1 MNLSIKKRRERL
13 REPRGWFAARIL
25 KESALRVLWALLALQ
40 VTSSAAGADGSLHEL
55 EAKLRDAQEHDVPLL
70 APSAYAGATRSYQ
83 EADRL
88 ARSGGGPEAVQR
100 LVSAALQG
108 LDMAFAASAR
118 NRQSLA
124 AALTAREE
132 ALKLGVAMAA
142 RIGEADQRLREAAA
156 RLEAGNQSEGEELA
170 KSAVAQ
176 YTRAGAAQLR
186 ETALAEL
193 RNALQAAAGQAP
205 ETAYRKATSELEAVD
220 AGLNDG
226 SLSVRG
232 AVARIDEIWK
242 LLFPPVF
249 RFPPHELAIGS
260 FTLYVEKYDTRA
272 WDFVNGRIIHASGTA
287 WTSFECLP
295 DLIAIYPGILT
306 AVKQFRVVE
315 TVQNPLEE
323 ISVAEAQKID
333 PAQGV
338 HSSLTLKIPT
348 YAVTGA
354 QVSQAIQ
361 DIIKAGIAHKGN
373 IKVHFDDLTI
383 QPGANPNTGLVLAGT
398 AAYPTTPPQPE
409 TITLHVT
416 GFTLSISAL
425 TLRPTGAVATGEL
438 EFPVS
443 IADPGTGH
451 PGRVSLGNFA
461 IDSACQFHK
470 ELPSMAFGP
479 WAVGSTEILVQG
491 TGIVADFDKTWAAP
505 GLDPSSSA
513 AIASWRGALLQTGST
528 IPASAP
534 VISNSGYLRAK
545 YNFAQAEVTAPG
557 LKGHFVLGAPYEFLS
572 LEPYGYSMSMT
583 AGYVDL
589 QDSAVDHGLFQNGR
603 VVAPLSA
610 ARAGLLAPVRADY
623 QLAELDA
630 NLDLLANVK
639 VNSPIQW
646 GEYTQTTGKP
656 TFYEASNFSRERF
669 YLAGTWKQNYFPL
682 DAGGDF
688 VEPTISADLRL
699 LGMQGLSVF
708 LPQRLTID
716 TPDTPAKKP
725 VKFLGQKGFLNIS
738 FGGVHGSLDMA
749 SEPPSGPDLGP
760 TYQPFYAGKKPFQSP
775 MDHNYYIKVQFV
787 SSATYNCDMHGT
799 FHIPMPVDSDLDFTN
814 LAFTSTAQISGAKA
828 PFTTPFKL
836 SYWGLDM
843 VKKPGASAA
852 AVISVRTGQVFFTAA
867 GIRELRHFA
876 APFYLIWGEM
886 LADGS
891 LKRLV
896 FDYSGV
902 GQKFDRFPFTTSFVR
917 LSNYVAGAEGFLK
930 VAGTAHFDVFGP
942 KYLNIED
949 VYDPSKPNPP
959 WNNRR
964 IDNLKTDSDPGGLFK
979 ASDQHLIAKWSDD
992 FGSMDFH
999 YDYDKNLQ
1007 DGFTGNGQ
1015 MEFLWVNGTLGASIV
1030 LKAERSCMSVSETTH
1045 RDFTLGPV
1053 SHFGFMTRT
1062 TGCGCIENGQLQ
1074 RIVLSAELEPSADAN
1089 IFLRSAGYGSIEW
1102 SLTPS
1107 VSTLEVSGDMY
1118 LTILA
1123 GGNLEA
1129 TGKARFTVDRAKDF
1143 VEGEIDAKFDA
1154 GTALGAGTLQADGQL
1169 NWHIGKFGG
1178 DSYQSIQGK
1187 LAIQVVTP
1195 VGGVGA
1201 EGGFYI
1207 GINAPK
1213 TEAWVLAGAGS
1224 RYKLNMTPLP
1234 DRLTGMF
1241 GYAKASRSLEAY
1253 VFSGGMEVYGGVG
1266 GFILT
1271 PAQVADLGAQA
1282 SAIPGKVVLPF
1293 VIGNGGFHI
1302 WGEILGGLVS
1312 AGGTVDLQVI
1322 VPYPFH
1328 FEGTLG
1334 LEGCVVWVVCGS
1346 VDVTVGLNS
1355 SEGLYLR

>member
-1 MNLSIKKRRERL
+1 MKRAPFL
-13 REPRGWFAARIL
+13 
-25 KESALRVLWALLALQ
+25 LLALSLALP
-40 VTSSAAGADGSLHEL
+40 VTSFAAAADGSLHAL

-70 APSAYAGATRSYQ
+70 APSAYAGAARSYE
-83 EADRL
+83 EADKL

-100 LVSAALQG
+100 LVSAALQS
-108 LDMAFAASAR
+108 LDTAFAASAR

-124 AALTAREE
+124 AALTARED
-132 ALKLGVAMAA
+132 ALKLDAAMAP
-142 RIGEADQRLREAAA
+142 RIKEADQRLREAAA
-156 RLEAGNQSEGEELA
+156 RLEAGNRSEGEELA
-170 KSAVAQ
+170 KSAVAE

-186 ETALAEL
+186 ETTLAEL
-193 RNALQAAAGQAP
+193 RNVLQAAAGQAP
-205 ETAYRKATSELEAVD
+205 ETAYRKATSELEAVS
-220 AGLNDG
+220 AALNDG
-226 SLSVRG
+226 SLGVRE

-242 LLFPPVF
+242 LLFPPAF
-249 RFPPHELAIGS
+249 RFPPRELLLGS

-272 WDFVNGRIIHASGTA
+272 WDFVNGRIIHASGMA
-287 WTSFECLP
+287 WTSFECSPPLVVV
-295 DLIAIYPGILT
+295 YPGILT
-306 AVKQFRVVE
+306 AAKQFRVVE
-315 TVQNPLEE
+315 TIKNPLEE
-323 ISVAEAQKID
+323 ISIAEAQKID
-333 PAQGV
+333 PAQGL

-409 TITLHVT
+409 TITLHVA

-425 TLRPTGAVATGEL
+425 TLRPTGAIAMGEL

-451 PGRVSLGNFA
+451 PGRVSLGDFA

-470 ELPSMAFGP
+470 ELPSTAFGP
-479 WAVGSTEILVQG
+479 WSVGSTEILVQG
-491 TGIVADFDKTWAAP
+491 TGIVADFDKAWAAP
-505 GLDPSSSA
+505 GLDPSSAA
-513 AIASWRGALLQTGST
+513 AIASWRGAILRTGST
-528 IPASAP
+528 VPASAP
-534 VISNSGYLRAK
+534 VVSNSGYLRAK
-545 YNFAQAEVTAPG
+545 YGFAQAEVTGPG
-557 LKGHFVLGAPYEFLS
+557 LKGHFALGSPFEFLS
-572 LEPYGYSMSMT
+572 LEPYGYSVSMT

-589 QDSAVDHGLFQNGR
+589 QDSAVDQGLFQNGR
-603 VVAPLSA
+603 IVAPMSA
-610 ARAGLLAPVRADY
+610 AQAGLLAPVRADY
-623 QLAELDA
+623 QLAQLDA
-630 NLDLLANVK
+630 NLDLVAVVK
-639 VNSPIQW
+639 VNSPIRW
-646 GEYTQTTGKP
+646 GEYTQTAGNP
-656 TFYEASNFSRERF
+656 TFFEASDFTRERF

-682 DAGGDF
+682 DASGDF
-688 VEPTISADLRL
+688 LDPNALGKDLRP

-708 LPQRLTID
+708 LPQHFTID

-725 VKFLGQKGFLNIS
+725 VKFVGQTGFLNIS
-738 FGGVHGSLDMA
+738 FGGVHGSLDMITD
-749 SEPPSGPDLGP
+749 PSAGKDLGP
-760 TYQPFYAGKKPFQSP
+760 TYAPFYVGKKPFQP
-775 MDHNYYIKVQFV
+775 PGDHNYQISVQFV
-787 SSATYNCDMHGT
+787 SSATYNCDMRGK
-799 FHIPMPVDSDLDFTN
+799 FHIPTPVDSDLEFTN

-843 VKKPGASAA
+843 VKKPGATAA

-917 LSNYVAGAEGFLK
+917 LSDYVAGTEAFLK

-964 IDNLKTDSDPGGLFK
+964 IDGLKTDSDPGGLFK
-979 ASDQHLIAKWSDD
+979 ASDKHLASKWSDD
-992 FGSMDFH
+992 FGSMDFN

-1007 DGFTGNGQ
+1007 DGFIGNGQ
-1015 MEFLWVNGTLGASIV
+1015 MGFLWINGTLSASIV

-1074 RIVLSAELEPSADAN
+1074 RVVLSAELEPSADAN

-1118 LTILA
+1118 LTILL

-1129 TGKARFTVDRAKDF
+1129 SGKARFTIDRAKDF

-1154 GTALGAGTLQADGQL
+1154 GTALGMGTLQADGQL
-1169 NWHIGKFGG
+1169 NWHLGKFGG

-1187 LAIQVVTP
+1187 LAVHVVTP
-1195 VGGVGA
+1195 AAGVSA

-1241 GYAKASRSLEAY
+1241 GYAKANRSINLY
-1253 VFSGGMEVYGGVG
+1253 VFSGGIEVYAGVG

-1271 PAQVADLGAQA
+1271 PAQVVDLGATA
-1282 SAIPGKVVLPF
+1282 SGLGPGLPF
-1293 VIGNGGFHI
+1293 VIGHAGLHV

-1312 AGGTVDLQVI
+1312 ADGTVDLQVI
-1322 VPYPFH
+1322 APYPFS
-1328 FEGTLG
+1328 FQGTLE
-1334 LEGCVVWVVCGS
+1334 LEGCVVWVACGS
-1346 VDVTVGLNS
+1346 VDVTVGVNS
-1355 SEGLYLR
+1355 SEGLFVQ